1 MKYLRFIFFPFS
13 LLYGFILVV
22 RNTLYDYN
30 VVTSSKFDLPL
41 ITVGNL
47 TAGGTGK
54 TPHIAYL
61 SYLFQTFNIQNAILS
76 RGYRRKT
83 AGYVLAE
90 PTITANEIGDEP
102 MQLYLQTGVPVA
114 VCENR
119 VIGTS
124 QLLFDAPQTQV
135 VLLDDAYQ
143 HRAITAGFN
152 ILLTTYQNPFYN
164 DYLLPVGMLREYRA
178 GYKRANAI
186 VVTKC
191 PDNLSSIQQQQIIK
205 KINPLPHQHVFFS
218 TFKYGQIYNLATKQP
233 NLADKDTFVYFFAG
247 IAQTDSVDDY
257 LKTRFNDYFI
267 RKYADHVNYN
277 QSTIQNLIKD
287 FNTVS
292 STKKILL
299 TTEKDAVKL
308 FEPTVQQWL
317 NGYQVFVLPVWV
329 KFIDEHNFNDLML
342 NYVKQN

>member
-1 MKYLRFIFFPFS
+1 MKHLRFILSPLS
-13 LLYGFILVV
+13 LLYGFILLV
-22 RNTLYDYN
+22 RNKLYDFKI
-30 VVTSSKFDLPL
+30 VTASKFDLPI

-61 SYLFQTFNIQNAILS
+61 SSIFKAYNIQSAILS

-83 AGYVLAE
+83 SGYILAE
-90 PTITANEIGDEP
+90 PTTTAHEIGDEP
-102 MQLYLQTGVPVA
+102 MQLYLQTGVSVA

-119 VIGTS
+119 VIGTT

-135 VLLDDAYQ
+135 VLLDDAFQ
-143 HRAITAGFN
+143 HRAIAAGFN

-178 GYKRANAI
+178 AYKRANAI

-191 PDNLSSIQQQQIIK
+191 PNDLSPEHQQFIIK
-205 KINPLPHQHVFFS
+205 KINPLQHQQVFFS
-218 TFKYGQIYNLATKQP
+218 TFKYGQIYNLITKQP
-233 NLADKDTFVYFFAG
+233 KIISELTFVYFFAG
-247 IAQTDSVDDY
+247 IAETESVDMY
-257 LKTRFNDYFI
+257 LKTRFKNYFI
-267 RKYADHVNYN
+267 RKYPDHVNYT

-287 FNTVS
+287 FELVS

-317 NGYQVFVLPVWV
+317 KGYQIFVLPVRV
-329 KFIDEHNFNDLML
+329 EFFNEQEFNDLIL
-342 NYVKQN
+342 NYVKQS